1 MHSFYTSNRGCDK
14 MAVLTEGEV
23 RKRLSREDLK
33 ALKEFKVVKGEIITP
48 SAKSYLAEHN
58 INLVYVNSEEE
69 KLNKETEPK
78 EIIREVVREKE
89 YKYETVFGAKL
100 DEKPEHMTHLTGNLL
115 VFKDHKRIIFR
126 GKIDSLEARIV
137 ETQILCHKK
146 GMNKLVEDL
155 QEILTLIGRILRC
168 EVLSEPLE
176 GFSLQG
182 MTEKDL
188 REKSHNP
195 KKYFGIGHEM
205 PTYEMGEIVA
215 ALNILRTLT
224 RETELSAYEAFKGEY
239 GQVEREDLIRALNR
253 LSSVFWIMIFKVRTG
268 KYEK

>member
-1 MHSFYTSNRGCDK
+1 MHSFYTSNKGCDK

-69 KLNKETEPK
+69 KLKEETKPK
-78 EIIREVVREKE
+78 EIIKEVFRDKE

-115 VFKDHKRIIFR
+115 VFKDHKRIKFR
-126 GKIDSLEARIV
+126 GRIDSLEAEIIK
-137 ETQILCHKK
+137 TQILCEREGLH
-146 GMNKLVEDL
+146 KLVLDL
-155 QEILTLIGRILRC
+155 QEILDLMGQILRC
-168 EVLSEPLE
+168 EVLSEPLHN
-176 GFSLQG
+176 FTLQG
-182 MTEKDL
+182 MDEKEL
-188 REKSHNP
+188 REKSHYP
-195 KKYFGIGHEM
+195 KKYFGINHEM
-205 PTYEMGEIVA
+205 PTYEMGEVVA
-215 ALNILRTLT
+215 SLNGLRTLT
-224 RETELSAYEAFKGEY
+224 RETEISAYEAFKGEY
-239 GQVEREDLIRALNR
+239 GEVLREDLIRALNR
-253 LSSVFWIMIFKVRTG
+253 LSSAYWIMIFKVRTG